1 MEETDSKDSWTT
13 ADGRRVRIVDAETGE
28 VLDPDAFMV
37 NKQVPAGRDY
47 WWRFMVTDLVRLM
60 DDLPGKQIHAVSCI
74 LDHVEPATNMV
85 HLTLQ
90 ELADDADVS
99 EKTMRRAMNSLIEH
113 GIMVRE
119 RQGRYMI
126 DPRFMSQGGSTRKF
140 TTLAIRYDSA
150 ARGNIRLV
158 KGGNDSKTDVA
169 EG

>member
-1 MEETDSKDSWTT
+1 MTTDSSWTT
-13 ADGRRVRIVDAETGE
+13 ADGRRVRIVDADTGE
-28 VLDPDAFMV
+28 VLDADGFMLE
-37 NKQVPAGRDY
+37 KRVPAGRDY

-90 ELADDADVS
+90 ELAEDAGVS
-99 EKTMRRAMNSLIEH
+99 EKTVRRAMNSLIDH
-113 GIMVRE
+113 GIMKRE

-126 DPRFMSQGGSTRKF
+126 APHFMSQGGGRAKY

-150 ARGNIRLV
+150 AAGHLRV
-158 KGGNDSKTDVA
+158 VDGGQGQDEA
-169 EG
+169 LEG